1 MPKKAKK
8 KSVPDTSRAKDT
20 KSNFHNVNELNI
32 KKQLEKKKEVK
43 ESEVFDFS
51 LKNKTSNK

>member
-32 KKQLEKKKEVK
+32 KKQLDQKKEVK
-43 ESEVFDFS
+43 EKDVFDFS
-51 LKNKTSNK
+51 EKNKSHKK